1 MKILLASSSSG
12 SHGDGELWLL
22 HLGRALVQRGHKVM
36 LWASE
41 HPRMDELAN
50 SFSGVGEVLRSPYQ
64 NTYDHRGRSISS
76 YLNLPAVRQLAAEW
90 QRAKPD
96 FLHLNKQNLE
106 DGLDLLQ
113 AARRSEIP
121 NLCTVH
127 ITRTAQHLKARLA
140 PARDFIARRGLRN
153 YPGVLVTV
161 DEKQRQS
168 LADVL
173 GDAKRIRLVPNGVP
187 LLDLS
192 RREAARA
199 LKRPDLG
206 VRENDLFFVVVG
218 QMDARGRP
226 LFFLERAA
234 EMLRAIPE
242 ARFLWV
248 GDGVLSG
255 AWDEWIAGHSVGGR
269 IQRVPWRNDLP
280 LLLLAADAFLH
291 LAQSEGLPLALL
303 EAMSAA
309 LPCVVTEHLRE
320 EIPTLNATNSII
332 LDEQGRWLK
341 ALHDPDGLRRLGAA
355 ARLVAAE
362 KFSCEKMAKS
372 YEALYHETLSAA
384 S

>member
-22 HLGRALVQRGHKVM
+22 HLGRALVQRGHKVV
-36 LWASE
+36 LWASQ

-76 YLNLPAVRQLAAEW
+76 YLNLPAVRHLAAEW

-96 FLHLNKQNLE
+96 LVHLNKQNLE

-113 AARRSEIP
+113 AARRSGLP

-153 YPGVLVTV
+153 YPGLLVTV
-161 DEKQRQS
+161 DEKQRRS
-168 LADVL
+168 LADFL
-173 GDAKRIRLVPNGVP
+173 RDARRVRVIPNGVP
-187 LLDLS
+187 MFDLA
-192 RREAARA
+192 RRDAARA
-199 LKRPDLG
+199 LKRPDMG
-206 VRENDLFFVVVG
+206 ARDGDLLFVTVG
-218 QMDARGRP
+218 SMDTRGRP
-226 LFFLERAA
+226 LFFLERAV
-234 EMLRAIPE
+234 EILRAVPQ

-248 GDGVLSG
+248 GDGVLRE
-255 AWDEWIAGHSVGGR
+255 AWDDWIAAHQPIER
-269 IQRVPWRNDLP
+269 IHRVPWRNDVP

-291 LAQSEGLPLALL
+291 IAHSEGLPLALL

-309 LPCVVTEHLRE
+309 LPCVITDHLRE
-320 EIPTLNATNSII
+320 DIPAFDPGNSITI
-332 LDEQGRWLK
+332 DAQGRWLE
-341 ALHDPDGLRRLGAA
+341 ALRDRERLRTLGAG
-355 ARLVAAE
+355 ARRVAEE
-362 KFSCEKMAKS
+362 KFAVGKMAES
-372 YEALYHETLSAA
+372 YVDLYQETLASA
-384 S
+384 

>member
-22 HLGRALVQRGHKVM
+22 HLGRALVQRGHKVL

-76 YLNLPAVRQLAAEW
+76 YLNLPAVRHLAADW

-96 FLHLNKQNLE
+96 LVHLNKQNLE

-113 AARRSEIP
+113 AARRSGLP

-153 YPGVLVTV
+153 YPGLLVTV
-161 DEKQRQS
+161 DEKQRRS
-168 LADVL
+168 LAQFL
-173 GDAKRIRLVPNGVP
+173 GNARRIRMVPNGVP
-187 LLDLS
+187 MFDLA
-192 RREAARA
+192 RRAAARA
-199 LKRPDLG
+199 LKRPDVG
-206 VRENDLFFVVVG
+206 ARDNDLFFVIVG
-218 QMDARGRP
+218 SMDTRGRP

-234 EMLRAIPE
+234 EILRALPQ
-242 ARFLWV
+242 ARFLWI
-248 GDGVLSG
+248 GDGVLRE
-255 AWDEWIAGHSVGGR
+255 AWDDWIAAHQPMER
-269 IQRVPWRNDLP
+269 IQRVPWRNDVP

-291 LAQSEGLPLALL
+291 IAHSEGLPLALL

-309 LPCVVTEHLRE
+309 LPCVITDHLRE
-320 EIPTLNATNSII
+320 DIPSFDASNSITI
-332 LDEQGRWLK
+332 DAEGRWLD
-341 ALHDPDGLRRLGAA
+341 ALRDREKLCALGTEARR
-355 ARLVAAE
+355 VAEE
-362 KFSCEKMAKS
+362 KFTVGKMAES
-372 YEALYHETLSAA
+372 YVDLYHETLVSA
-384 S
+384 

>member
-12 SHGDGELWLL
+12 SRGDGELWLL

-50 SFSGVGEVLRSPYQ
+50 SFSGVGDVLRSPYQ

-76 YLNLPAVRQLAAEW
+76 YLNLPAVRQLAADW

-96 FLHLNKQNLE
+96 LVHLSKQNLE

-113 AARRSEIP
+113 AARRSGLP

-140 PARDFIARRGLRN
+140 PARDFIAKRGLRN
-153 YPGVLVTV
+153 YPGMLVTV
-161 DEKQRQS
+161 DEKQRRS
-168 LADVL
+168 LAEVL
-173 GDAKRIRLVPNGVP
+173 GEQERIRMIPNGVP
-187 LLDLS
+187 LLDLA
-192 RREAARA
+192 RRGAARA
-199 LKRPDLG
+199 LKRPDVG
-206 VRENDLFFVVVG
+206 VRETDLFIVVVG
-218 QMDARGRP
+218 AMDTRGRP

-234 EMLRAIPE
+234 EVLRAIPE

-255 AWDEWIAGHSVGGR
+255 AWDEWIATHKPGER
-269 IQRVPWRNDLP
+269 IQRVPWRNDVP
-280 LLLLAADAFLH
+280 LLLLAADVFLH
-291 LAQSEGLPLALL
+291 VAQSEGLPLALL

-309 LPCVVTEHLRE
+309 LPCVITDHLHE
-320 EIPTLNATNSII
+320 EIPLLDARSSITV
-332 LDEQGRWLK
+332 DAQGQWLK
-341 ALHDPDGLRRLGAA
+341 ALENREDLRTLGVA
-355 ARLVAAE
+355 ARRVAEE
-362 KFSCEKMAKS
+362 KFSCAKMAES
-372 YEALYHETLSAA
+372 YEALYRETLGAP
-384 S
+384 